1 MGDEY
6 YSACGGTCQNNHGL
20 DPNCFCPEDQKYIKR
35 QKLLKIDEI
44 IDIFVPAMK
53 QTQIRRDFA
62 IKIVNLHMKES
73 IKITDLN
80 RVDGTTPQS
89 NVDELCLA
97 DLLTQFSSLI
107 QSFVIFANNYPAFQG
122 LYKEDQSELL
132 KRNSFKF
139 VMVRLTSIWLYRFL
153 TEK

>member
-1 MGDEY
+1 MEDEPN
-6 YSACGGTCQNNHGL
+6 SSFVGNCQNNHGL
-20 DPNCFCPEDQKYIKR
+20 DPNRFNPVDQKYIKR

-62 IKIVNLHMKES
+62 IKIVNLQMKES

-80 RVDGTTPQS
+80 RVDATSPQS
-89 NVDELCLA
+89 DIDELCLA

-107 QSFVIFANNYPAFQG
+107 QSFVLFANNYPAFQV
-122 LYKEDQSELL
+122 LCKEDQSKLL

-139 VMVRLTSIWLYRFL
+139 VMVRLTSIL
-153 TEK
+153 